1 MNEYELLF
9 RQLKIEA
16 DPLPDNYSPDEYG
29 YQLIKDFQPHTEVSY
44 SISTKLNCVC
54 QTKM

>member
-29 YQLIKDFQPHTEVSY
+29 YELIKDFQPHTEVSY
-44 SISTKLNCVC
+44 SISTKLNCADN
-54 QTKM
+54 